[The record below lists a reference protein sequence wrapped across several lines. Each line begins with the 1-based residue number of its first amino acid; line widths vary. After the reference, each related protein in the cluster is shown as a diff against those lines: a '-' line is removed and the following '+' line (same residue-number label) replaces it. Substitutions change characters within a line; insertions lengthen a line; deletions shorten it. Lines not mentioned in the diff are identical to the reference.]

1 MLPPSGWG
9 PTPFDE
15 RDLDAVLDGE
25 TADVP
30 VALRPVADALA
41 TLRAAPA
48 PAELRGEADAMAEF
62 RALRLNHAGAT
73 PTLLLSAVPGGQ
85 PRRRSARY
93 RGRRRLRRPVSLR
106 AGAAA
111 AVAAAAAVGVAAL
124 LTNNLPGPIERLTGV
139 THSPTASSAAAHPRG
154 NSASPKQEATSAA
167 VVPSASASAAGPATP
182 QSQLSNACRVYYA
195 AYEQHPVTQSGL
207 SAEVS
212 AWQQLTKLVG
222 SRDPQKVYQD
232 CARYVGNLPSA
243 QNGQGHGHPGQQF
256 GGLGG
261 QQYDAPGNQQ
271 NGLSG

>member
-9 PTPFDE
+9 PTPIDE
-15 RDLDAVLDGE
+15 RDLDAVLNGE

-41 TLRAAPA
+41 ALRAAPA

-62 RALRLNHAGAT
+62 RARRLNHAGA
-73 PTLLLSAVPGGQ
+73 VPDGR
-85 PRRRSARY
+85 PRRRSGRY

-106 AGAAA
+106 VAAVT
-111 AVAAAAAVGVAAL
+111 AVAAAAAIGLAAL

-139 THSPTASSAAAHPRG
+139 TRSPAVSSAAAHSGG
-154 NSASPKQEATSAA
+154 NSAPPKPETTSAA
-167 VVPSASASAAGPATP
+167 VVPSASASAAAPATP

-195 AYEQHPVTQSGL
+195 AYEQHPVTQAGL

-222 SRDPQKVYQD
+222 SRDPQTVYQD

-243 QNGQGHGHPGQQF
+243 QNGQGHGHQGQQS

-261 QQYDAPGNQQ
+261 QQYAAPSNQQ
-271 NGLSG
+271 NGSSG